1 LSESPSEVGLRDY
14 LAILQRRKWI
24 VIEVLIVLVGTVA
37 IGSFL
42 QAPVYRAAAAL
53 LVETEGPSFG
63 GYEELPLVARG
74 LDTARSATIETH
86 KRLITTRLVLDAV
99 IQDLDLPVGIAGLRE
114 QVSIETF
121 RDTDVIEVHAEDR
134 DPQLARDIANSVA
147 ENYILWNQ
155 DYNRASAE
163 SASLFLEQ
171 QLAAVKNELT
181 QAEEETEHYK
191 RSRGIS
197 DLDAETRQRIEV
209 LGNLEGE
216 LASAEAEA
224 QAAAARSQVM
234 EEKLSQQE
242 LFRLRDSTEKPN
254 PIVEELQAELAR
266 LEAQRAGLLEEY
278 ATESHN
284 VRAVDAQIDN
294 LKQQLSQQL
303 KTVLASTTRGTSP
316 VHDELLTDAARNRAT
331 AVAARKRVAAL
342 GRILGRAEAQL
353 NDMPSKEKELARLV
367 RAQNV
372 ADRVYTLLLEKY
384 HEVRVAEAMRLSSAR
399 LVESAVVPEFPV
411 KPRKKLNIALAC
423 VFGLILGIM
432 LASLVEYL
440 DDTIKDPDEIDQL
453 IGAAM
458 LGTVPRFS
466 QDDPM
471 LVTEAAPK
479 SALTEAFQ
487 TVHANLNFASVDQAV
502 ESLVITSAG
511 PGEGKTF
518 VSANLALTMARL
530 GKQVILVDA
539 DLRRPTVHKR
549 FGIDNAEGLTTILA
563 SDRSVEEVLVAS
575 EVEGLRLLLSGPIP
589 PNPVELLAS
598 DKMMELCQALSS
610 KADLVLYDTPP
621 IVMVSDAPTLAAQSD
636 GVLLVIEQGG
646 VSKRL
651 VTEAQDILARA
662 HARTIGAVLNK
673 VTRQAGHYYYS
684 YYYSYYYQSE
694 EDQ

>member
-1 LSESPSEVGLRDY
+1 MSESSSEIGLREY
-14 LAILQRRKWI
+14 LQIIQRRRWI
-24 VIEVLIVLVGTVA
+24 VIEVFIVLVGIVA

-63 GYEELPLVARG
+63 RYEELPMVAQG
-74 LDTARSATIETH
+74 LDMTRAATIETH
-86 KRLITTRLVLDAV
+86 KRLITTRPVLEAV
-99 IQDLDLPVGIAGLRE
+99 IQDLDLPVGIEKLRA

-121 RDTDVIEVHAEDR
+121 RDTDVIEIHAEDR

-181 QAEEETEHYK
+181 QAEEQTEHYK
-191 RSRGIS
+191 RSKGIS
-197 DLDAETRQRIEV
+197 DLDEETRQQIEV
-209 LGNLEGE
+209 LGKLEGE
-216 LASAEAEA
+216 LASAEAAA
-224 QAAAARSQVM
+224 QAASARSQVI
-234 EEKLSQQE
+234 EEKLSQQQR
-242 LFRLRDSTEKPN
+242 FRLRDSTEKPN
-254 PIVEELQAELAR
+254 PIVEELQVELAR

-294 LKQQLSQQL
+294 LKQQLLQQL
-303 KTVLASTTRGTSP
+303 RTVLASTTRGTSP
-316 VHDELLTDAARNRAT
+316 VHDELLTDAARNTAT

-353 NDMPSKEKELARLV
+353 NDMPSREKELARLV

-384 HEVRVAEAMRLSSAR
+384 HEVRVAQAMRLSSAR
-399 LVESAVVPEFPV
+399 LVESAVVPEFPI
-411 KPRKKLNIALAC
+411 KPRKKLNITLAC
-423 VFGLILGIM
+423 IFGLILGIM

-440 DDTIKDPDEIDQL
+440 DDTIKDPDEIDEL
-453 IGAAM
+453 IGAAL
-458 LGTVPRFS
+458 LGTVPRLS
-466 QDDPM
+466 EDEPM
-471 LVTEAAPK
+471 LVTRAEPK
-479 SALTEAFQ
+479 SALIEAFQ
-487 TVHANLNFASVDQAV
+487 TIHANLNFASVDQAV

-511 PGEGKTF
+511 AKEGKTF
-518 VSANLALTMARL
+518 VTANLALTMARQ
-530 GKQVILVDA
+530 GKQVIVVDA
-539 DLRRPTVHKR
+539 DLRRPALHKR
-549 FGIDNAEGLTTILA
+549 FGTDNAEGLTTVLA
-563 SDRSVEEVLVAS
+563 SGRSIEEVLAAT
-575 EVEGLRLLLSGPIP
+575 EIEGLWLLPSGPIP

-598 DKMMELCQALSS
+598 DKMMELCQALAN

-621 IVMVSDAPTLAAQSD
+621 IIMVSDAPTLASQSD

-646 VSKRL
+646 VSRRL
-651 VTEAQDILARA
+651 VAEARDVLARA

-684 YYYSYYYQSE
+684 YYYSYYYQSKE
-694 EDQ
+694 E